1 MIKLLLLLCLFNYK
15 IFSYFIAIPFLVLVM
30 RHPKMI
36 EMFTVFCSVMARIKK
51 MKSWAF
57 FGHKIICLKG
67 ILLSLVHVVPECWP
81 TKILWNKQQVAVGQT
96 QVKFHILLWLTITH
110 SLIHTH
116 FDNTICGFASS
127 KKQLSP
133 KNQRKFW

>member
-51 MKSWAF
+51 NEVLSFFWAQNYLF
-57 FGHKIICLKG
+57 ERHS
-67 ILLSLVHVVPECWP
+67 SLFSTCC
-81 TKILWNKQQVAVGQT
+81 A
-96 QVKFHILLWLTITH
+96 
-110 SLIHTH
+110 
-116 FDNTICGFASS
+116 
-127 KKQLSP
+127 
-133 KNQRKFW
+133 

>member
-1 MIKLLLLLCLFNYK
+1 MSGSWHWQLLLTSCHFWC
-15 IFSYFIAIPFLVLVM
+15 FRVGCLVLVM

-51 MKSWAF
+51 KLKSWAF

-67 ILLSLVHVVPECWP
+67 ILLSLVHVVPECWQRYSE
-81 TKILWNKQQVAVGQT
+81 INNKWQWDKLRWSST
-96 QVKFHILLWLTITH
+96 FYCDLPSLTH
-110 SLIHTH
+110 SYTLILITQYV
-116 FDNTICGFASS
+116 ALLPVRSS
-127 KKQLSP
+127 SP